1 MERAE
6 IIPNQPM
13 EFSQQLPTP
22 SHPIDCQNCNFYLT
36 EIGAGGMGMW
46 WNIPVSREWFSD
58 RFFAASGGCYQPG
71 DTVGDTK
78 DI

>member
-1 MERAE
+1 
-6 IIPNQPM
+6 
-13 EFSQQLPTP
+13 
-22 SHPIDCQNCNFYLT
+22 
-36 EIGAGGMGMW
+36 MW
-46 WNIPVSREWFSD
+46 WNIPVSRELFSD

>member
-1 MERAE
+1 
-6 IIPNQPM
+6 
-13 EFSQQLPTP
+13 
-22 SHPIDCQNCNFYLT
+22 
-36 EIGAGGMGMW
+36 MW